1 MPPTS
6 LPAPVPAPD
15 AGVLATFAQALAGH
29 SDDVLR
35 LANQTALAQLGGA
48 ASPLT
53 LPLPFAPDRFT
64 AVIGDGV
71 LNRLS
76 FPGEVRTFFTECA
89 RVLVPGGVVAL
100 RVLLRPEYP
109 EAIGEIHEHV
119 MRRGIATFE
128 TFKWRLRH
136 RGRCARRQSQ
146 SHRAR
151 DPRERRSALFLDRG
165 ALAQATGWPLAD
177 IRSID
182 AYKGDTAVFSFP
194 TLGQLRGAL
203 PDNLRLVRTLD
214 STREHL
220 RTGGSLPATCVRT
233 ALLIL
238 ADVAAEAQQRRA
250 QREAGAESDQKRVL
264 VFLHL
269 VAAAGEAG
277 RAA

>member
-1 MPPTS
+1 LKDRMPPTS

-35 LANQTALAQLGGA
+35 LANQTALAQLGGT

-128 TFKWRLRH
+128 TFKWRL
-136 RGRCARRQSQ
+136 ATAVV
-146 SHRAR
+146 AR
-151 DPRERRSALFLDRG
+151 DGNPSLTAHAIRENVDRLFLDRG
-165 ALAQATGWPLAD
+165 ALAQATGWPLVD

-182 AYKGDTAVFSFP
+182 AYKDDMAVFSFP
-194 TLGQLRGAL
+194 TLGQLRSAL

-214 STREHL
+214 
-220 RTGGSLPATCVRT
+220 TGTYE
-233 ALLIL
+233 L
-238 ADVAAEAQQRRA
+238 ADRCPL
-250 QREAGAESDQKRVL
+250 L
-264 VFLHL
+264 VFERLY
-269 VAAAGEAG
+269 
-277 RAA
+277 